1 MDTSSSGWLT
11 ILYFCK
17 IPNARYQATVRDQTQ
32 ESGSAT
38 TYLSSRP
45 QIFPLK
51 VKAFWMYV
59 CFIYL
64 TSHPIMFT
72 KGLYGTELHTVYL
85 VKPRLYKFYDTDA
98 LNSKILPNNYIGN
111 QILQPFYNYITK
123 DE

>member
-1 MDTSSSGWLT
+1 
-11 ILYFCK
+11 
-17 IPNARYQATVRDQTQ
+17 
-32 ESGSAT
+32 
-38 TYLSSRP
+38 
-45 QIFPLK
+45 
-51 VKAFWMYV
+51 
-59 CFIYL
+59 
-64 TSHPIMFT
+64 MFT